1 MSEERLRLMGRLE
14 TEKLKAEELKL
25 KMSGL
30 VKSIRSLLDSYSPL
44 ELLECQVAAQQA
56 MELAVTR
63 HFPARRFTINPIH
76 KPRRGREGLG
86 KGYGLIC
93 FSCCELQAALMN
105 VFFRL

>member
-1 MSEERLRLMGRLE
+1 MSEERLKLMGRLE

-30 VKSIRSLLDSYSPL
+30 VKSIRSLLDNYAPL

-56 MELAVTR
+56 MELAVPR

-86 KGYGLIC
+86 KGSGLISFGC
-93 FSCCELQAALMN
+93 
-105 VFFRL
+105 